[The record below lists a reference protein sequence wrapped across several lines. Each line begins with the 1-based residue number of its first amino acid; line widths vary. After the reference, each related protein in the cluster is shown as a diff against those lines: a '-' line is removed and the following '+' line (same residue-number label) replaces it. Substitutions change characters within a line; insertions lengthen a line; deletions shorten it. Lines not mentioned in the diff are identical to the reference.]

1 MLFSV
6 LIDRATDPLVRWWL
20 PYLARCWCPG
30 LAGGLGVGTLSG
42 LGGERR
48 LRSGGGDRSAGPGRA
63 PDISPRPGGEGRQ
76 WRLATV
82 GAVLLPLEVA
92 GFVTGL
98 ACVLLAARIS
108 VWNFALGIA
117 NGVCFLVLFAQAQ
130 IYANGALQLV
140 FIGLGISGWIGW
152 LRGRR
157 DDGSFSVRA
166 TPALAWLIGF
176 PVTVLVAGALY
187 WLLIVRA
194 ASQQPVWD
202 AATTASSLLAQVLL
216 NRRWVGTWLVWIVT
230 DVALVGLYA
239 SVHLWLTAALYVVFT
254 GVAIGGLA
262 AWRRAVGRGAVR
274 A

>member
-1 MLFSV
+1 MPQSHPV
-6 LIDRATDPLVRWWL
+6 MGVRGIS
-20 PYLARCWCPG
+20 PF
-30 LAGGLGVGTLSG
+30 
-42 LGGERR
+42 LGGE
-48 LRSGGGDRSAGPGRA
+48 ACC
-63 PDISPRPGGEGRQ
+63 
-76 WRLATV
+76 WWLASV
-82 GAVLLPLEVA
+82 EVVLSPLEVA
-92 GFVTGL
+92 GFITGL

-130 IYANGALQLV
+130 LYANGGLQLV

-157 DDGSFSVRA
+157 DDGSVSVRA
-166 TPALAWLIGF
+166 TPARAWLIGL
-176 PVTVLVAGALY
+176 PVTALVAGALY

-239 SVHLWLTAALYVVFT
+239 SVHLWLTAALYVVFA

-262 AWRRAVGRGAVR
+262 TWRRAMDRAVVM